1 MQQLEKLYAEWCGHA
16 PVKSEPLAKAGSNR
30 HYFRLADA
38 DGKTVIGVVG
48 TSVVENHSFIYLA
61 RHFSALGLPVPAI
74 LAVCADDLDYF
85 KSAKCLFV
93 AFIQTKS
100 AEFVYLCVMLAF
112 AFQAF
117 FEF

>member
-74 LAVCADDLDYF
+74 LAVSDDEMCYLQDDLGTL
-85 KSAKCLFV
+85 SL
-93 AFIQTKS
+93 
-100 AEFVYLCVMLAF
+100 
-112 AFQAF
+112 
-117 FEF
+117 